1 MGSEGIYKE
10 IIHNYRCICKDK
22 VDLVNFRMQD
32 DSSAIFPPGEELW
45 RL

>member
-10 IIHNYRCICKDK
+10 IIHNFIDVFVRI
-22 VDLVNFRMQD
+22 DLVNFKFHD